1 MECAL
6 ASKVHKISK
15 PEIFSQPDRFSHIV
29 FHVPSVTQHGQCRL
43 NDKQRLLQETLGKQ
57 ILKTLYFPL
66 TIPQVTVKAA
76 YPTFFH
82 LKRQKKLEKKKRS
95 HTSGNIQL
103 NIVFALGAPANFIV
117 KLGQ

>member
-29 FHVPSVTQHGQCRL
+29 FHVTSVTQYRQCRL

-57 ILKTLYFPL
+57 ILKMLYFPL

-76 YPTFFH
+76 YPAYFH
-82 LKRQKKLEKKKRS
+82 LKRQKKK
-95 HTSGNIQL
+95 
-103 NIVFALGAPANFIV
+103 
-117 KLGQ
+117 